1 MFSSLKALSYLSRQ
15 FINILQLGKQ
25 LPTTKNS
32 SFCDANNCKFM
43 VCERRRSQSW
53 RFSKWSNCWYH
64 ISTLDSATRSHPT
77 RLGHQLQW
85 NLTGR
90 GCFPPVGGSL
100 NVPVTMASK
109 IGYQKPKGPRN
120 WSYLIVHELANMA
133 VNMLPWFW
141 AQLYLVHPSGWE
153 QTVLWIPSGEI
164 EEVLRRVNAGG
175 SLRQRII
182 NSMSGMLGKDQAWYD
197 SLPTFT
203 HCFGCFCQKT
213 LWSLVELLCFLGTW
227 KDT

>member
-1 MFSSLKALSYLSRQ
+1 MFSSLKALSYLSRH

-32 SFCDANNCKFM
+32 SFCDANNFKFM

-64 ISTLDSATRSHPT
+64 ISTLDSTTRSHPT

-109 IGYQKPKGPRN
+109 IGFQKPKEPRN

-153 QTVLWIPSGEI
+153 QTVSWIPSGEI

-197 SLPTFT
+197 SWTPPKHPLEN
-203 HCFGCFCQKT
+203 GCFR
-213 LWSLVELLCFLGTW
+213 LWGCEA
-227 KDT
+227 